1 MRDIVLV
8 LVFLG
13 LVPKMLYQ
21 PFIGILVW
29 IWLAF
34 MMPHS
39 LTYGFARG
47 IPFSVITAAAILF
60 SMLISREPK
69 RLPLTLLVVLLII
82 FNFWMLLTTFF
93 ALYPEDARVVAS
105 TTLKGQFINFI
116 CIMLTNNYERI
127 KKILWVLVLSIGFY
141 MAKGGVFTIATAG
154 NYMVLGPEGSYL
166 DGNNNIGLV
175 AAMLVP
181 LIRFLQLDDN
191 RVWVKRCL
199 AFLMV
204 CCVLVSAASYSRGAM
219 LAAFAMGGF
228 LWLKGTNKLPVLIVV
243 LICGGVIFKFMPE
256 QWQSRMDTVETYEED
271 ASAMGRINAWEMS
284 WNLAKDY
291 PFGAGFECG
300 VRPELFAIY
309 APNPFDVHD
318 FHSNYFSVLA
328 HHGYLGLG
336 LYLAIMCVAWRTGS
350 SVIKNSASYP
360 DAAWMGK
367 LAAMIQ
373 VSLIG
378 YWVGGAF
385 LNLAYWDLP
394 YLLIGLLIVL
404 RRLLNE
410 RMLQNYDK
418 KKEDLLMSYSIR
430 TIVGKN

>member
-13 LVPKMLYQ
+13 LFPKMLYQ

-34 MMPHS
+34 MMPQS
-39 LTYGFARG
+39 LAYGFARS
-47 IPFSVITAAAILF
+47 IPFSVLTAAAILF
-60 SMLISREPK
+60 STLISTERK
-69 RLPLTLLVVLLII
+69 RLPLTLLTVLLII
-82 FNFWMLLTTFF
+82 FNIWMQTTTLF

-105 TTLKGQFINFI
+105 TTVKAQLINFI
-116 CIMLTNNYERI
+116 CIMLTSSYERI
-127 KKILWVLVLSIGFY
+127 KQILWVVVLSIGFY
-141 MAKGGVFTIATAG
+141 MLKGGVFALVTAG
-154 NYMVLGPEGSYL
+154 NYMVMGPEGSYL

-181 LIRFLQLDDN
+181 LIRFLQMDDS

-199 AFLMV
+199 VFLMI
-204 CCVLVSAASYSRGAM
+204 CCLLVSAASYSRGAM
-219 LAAFAMGGF
+219 LAAIAMGGF
-228 LWLKGTNKLPVLIVV
+228 LWLKGTNKLPILILVL
-243 LICGGVIFKFMPE
+243 LSGATLLQFMPDR
-256 QWQSRMDTVETYEED
+256 WKSRMDTVETYEED

-300 VRPELFAIY
+300 ARPELFMLY
-309 APNPFDVHD
+309 APDPTDSHD

-336 LYLAIMCVAWRTGS
+336 LYFAIMFVAWRTGS
-350 SVIKNSASYP
+350 RIIKKSELFP
-360 DAAWMGK
+360 DTAWMGK

-378 YWVGGAF
+378 YWVGGTF

-404 RRLLNE
+404 Q
-410 RMLQNYDK
+410 RMLNDRISM
-418 KKEDLLMSYSIR
+418 KEDSDSGRLYAPISVR
-430 TIVGKN
+430 TLTR